1 MNYGKIKADVMV
13 FDRRKIGMK
22 QDKIKLLSAAIMLSG
37 LLSVSPAVAED
48 ESSFP
53 IVIDDGEKQTQA
65 DKAYSNQTNG
75 VYKIVKSGSLVLA
88 PTDETTDLEFANNKN
103 VTGNGAS
110 IVVEQGGQLSVSGT
124 TEKYYTFKNN
134 SAKNGGAIYAEL
146 TNYGDSAAELFNVS
160 NAKFESNSADKG
172 GAVYVNF
179 KHDNGYNN
187 DVTATINNAVFNEN
201 KAVNG
206 GAVYVDFA
214 KDNKTIG
221 ANIIGSTFMGNMAT
235 ENGGAVY
242 GVAEGG
248 ESVNSSVSNSTFTQN
263 TAAKNGGAIYTK
275 TSTNVLA
282 GTSVIENSTFTQN
295 KALNGGAIA
304 SEAAESNAGALVT
317 VSDSTFDSNEATNY
331 GGAIFAPNGYVV
343 VKDSDFVNNKATQGS
358 AIYAADVKISASGK
372 DVKISGNQGNAIYVT
387 DGVLTMNAANG
398 RTITVDDNVYV
409 GSTDN
414 AAAIAFAG
422 SGNYVFN
429 NKINFSSDYASGFAF
444 VASGANV
451 KLGKEAATGSYSVQQ
466 NASAATLDLQNEN
479 IDKITIPYLIS
490 NNANNTLTFKVDYNA
505 IENEIDNVVINSN
518 NFSLG
523 EISKG
528 GVKQNVKFD
537 LDDVEIYDDENWID
551 KSVRTVRYL
560 TDNSDSVNDT
570 TVGGSYKSND
580 GVTYDFV
587 VDTENKGQVK
597 ITRTEDMTT
606 TLEQVVA
613 SDDTERTQ
621 YTIRRQDY
629 QLADDSTEIGTLNAA
644 KTEFTIDGQEK
655 YALNGG
661 KTDEDGNVTKRGG
674 LTIENENQAVDILG
688 VKEFKNFTT
697 ALTNKGE
704 LHIENTTFV
713 NNDTDLVNSKNTD
726 IINSTLSGK
735 VQNTVD
741 GTLLITNSSIKNTVT
756 NDGTFVVWGDSS
768 VSNIDGKGAL
778 TVGDDIVGSEETKL
792 SFDNEN
798 GITQTSVTINHNGN
812 VSVYADKL
820 VTTKGVKNDGTLTLK
835 AQTATEEAPETINNN
850 EISGEGVT
858 NITGGVIR
866 TNKTISTSMSVDTDA
881 DLRVADAAY
890 IGGIVTNNG
899 TVTIEGG
906 ELGKYIIKGTNDN
919 AVIKLSN
926 DVTSKADYL
935 GTKVTNNGNLT
946 LNGGT
951 LENNIDGD
959 EAGKVYI
966 STTNADDTVTV
977 SDNVTI
983 NQDITLNQ
991 GNIKTTVAGIGKTLE
1006 VKNDGNVYLNG
1017 GKLAEGK
1024 ITDGTNL
1031 GATLYINRDVV
1042 EFEFDN
1048 SDITESNILGNLVIS
1063 DDATFKPFKGY
1074 KGTSNALK
1082 YAGDATLDLQNSE
1095 AQDVSLASLASD
1107 DEQDVLG
1114 LKLDYND
1121 TFAKDKDDA
1130 DYAANV
1136 KGTINIES
1144 LDLRNMPADAEDNYI
1159 LTGAALKEKVTF
1171 RPDGVTFADNSTQNA
1186 VYYNRTDGKITLREY
1201 SNGLNGAID
1210 DIELLNV
1217 DMAYRM
1223 KGAETVSSSTQS
1235 ITKGDLTIFGQG
1247 NTVNGDTALTV
1258 GDSTTPVARQL
1269 RMIDVNLNNKDNN
1282 KYSLIVNDKAVAG
1295 IGAKDYDVTVAG
1307 NIKLEAD
1314 DASTSS
1320 SEDKL
1325 VFAVADGKTITLNGD
1340 IKSDSLTNTVTFAG
1354 EGANSKIIANGD
1366 FDPFTADVD
1375 DVVLTRSANT
1385 YDDAITYNLGEN
1397 GTLKYSND
1405 NTLYSAAHHTDA
1417 TLNSINFQGGTLNL
1431 ANGAAND
1438 IRLKSLVL
1446 GIDNAD
1452 PTLQEAKTSYI
1463 NVDVDLANKKMDTL
1477 NADTVKVVG
1486 DSKLNLDMNVISDA
1500 TSEVTEGIK
1509 FTDNDDLWNA
1519 VAIDDNKEYAV
1530 ESSIYKYTVKK
1541 GGTSASD
1548 GFTFNRTGGGGYDSF
1563 NPYLFG
1569 SSVAMQGI
1577 YYTQLNNY
1585 DVALAN
1591 VDQTM
1596 LKTKSQRQAE
1606 KFSNK
1611 YAYDGDEPQVFS
1623 PLYTQLEDKGVWFK
1637 PYVSTERVDLKSGPD
1652 VDNTM
1657 YGALVGGDSVIIP
1670 AGKWDMQYSA
1680 YVGYNGSH
1688 QAFEG
1693 NEVTQNGGVVGLT
1706 AAAYRGDFFSALTA
1720 NVSFHGADIKTT
1732 KGDADL
1738 ATLATGVAS
1747 KTGYNWELA
1756 DGKFIIQPSWLMSY
1770 TFVNPFDDYT
1780 INGVK
1785 IKNDS
1790 LNAIQLAPGLKF
1802 IGNTEKGWQPY
1813 VGAKMVWN
1821 IIDDTKVK
1829 ANEVNLPETT
1839 TKAYVEYGLGLQ
1851 KSVGERFTGFGQ
1863 AMFRNGGRTGAAF
1876 TLGARWAVG
1885 SLASDASKDK
1895 NKDKDS
1901 DTDN

>member
-1 MNYGKIKADVMV
+1 
-13 FDRRKIGMK
+13 MK

-37 LLSVSPAVAED
+37 LLSVSPAVADD

-65 DKAYSNQTNG
+65 DMAYSNQTNG
-75 VYKIVKSGSLVLA
+75 VYKIVKPGSLVLA
-88 PTDETTDLEFANNKN
+88 PTEKTTDLEFANNKN
-103 VTGNGAS
+103 AKGNGAS

-134 SAKNGGAIYAEL
+134 SAQNGGAVYAEL

-160 NAKFESNSADKG
+160 NATFESNSADQG

-179 KHDNGYNN
+179 KYDNDYNN

-206 GAVYVDFA
+206 GAVYVDVA

-221 ANIIGSTFMGNMAT
+221 ANIIGSTFMGNKAT
-235 ENGGAVY
+235 ENGGAIY

-248 ESVNSSVSNSTFTQN
+248 EAVNSSVSNSTFTQN

-282 GTSVIENSTFTQN
+282 STSVIENSTFTQN

-304 SEAAESNAGALVT
+304 SEAAESDAGAYIT

-358 AIYAADVKISASGK
+358 AIYADDVKISASDK

-398 RTITVDDNVYV
+398 RTITVDDNIYV
-409 GSTDN
+409 GSADD

-444 VASGANV
+444 EASGANV
-451 KLGKEAATGSYSVQQ
+451 ELGKEAATASYSVQQ
-466 NASAATLDLQNEN
+466 NVSAATLDLQNEN

-490 NNANNTLTFKVDYNA
+490 NNTNNTLTFKVEYNA

-518 NFSLG
+518 KFSLG

-537 LDDVEIYDDENWID
+537 LDDVGIYDDENWID

-560 TDNSDSVNDT
+560 TDNSDSVNDA
-570 TVGGSYKSND
+570 TVDGSYKSND

-644 KTEFTIDGQEK
+644 KAEFAIDGQEK
-655 YALNGG
+655 FALNGG

-674 LTIENENQAVDILG
+674 LTIENEDQAVDIIG

-697 ALTNKGE
+697 ALTNNGM

-713 NNDTDLVNSKNTD
+713 NNDTDLVNSKKTD
-726 IINSTLSGK
+726 IINSILNGK
-735 VQNTVD
+735 VQNTDD
-741 GTLLITNSSIKNTVT
+741 GTLSIKNSSIKNTVT

-778 TVGDDIVGSEETKL
+778 IVGDDIEGSKETKL

-798 GITQTSVTINHNGN
+798 GITQNSVTINHNGN

-820 VTTKGVKNDGTLTLK
+820 VTKDGVKNDGTLTLK
-835 AQTATEEAPETINNN
+835 AQTATEEVPETVNNN
-850 EISGEGVT
+850 IIIGDGT
-858 NITGGVIR
+858 
-866 TNKTISTSMSVDTDA
+866 TIID
-881 DLRVADAAY
+881 
-890 IGGIVTNNG
+890 GGIIKSENSIGTKYILVNESATLKANADNVGTTGTTEKVTNNG
-899 TVTIEGG
+899 TVSLSGG
-906 ELGKYIIKGTNDN
+906 TLGVVVDGGKIALTG
-919 AVIKLSN
+919 
-926 DVTSKADYL
+926 DVTSSADNLL
-935 GTKVTNNGNLT
+935 GDITNDGNLT
-946 LNGGT
+946 LTTGTLKKDIAESETGRVVIADGLSVVNEANINQLITVDGAQYETSADRIYDKDKAITALNASEIVLNGGT
-951 LENNIDGD
+951 LKENRIVGED
-959 EAGKVYI
+959 ASVYI
-966 STTNADDTVTV
+966 KNKVTF
-977 SDNVTI
+977 D
-983 NQDITLNQ
+983 
-991 GNIKTTVAGIGKTLE
+991 
-1006 VKNDGNVYLNG
+1006 
-1017 GKLAEGK
+1017 
-1024 ITDGTNL
+1024 
-1031 GATLYINRDVV
+1031 
-1042 EFEFDN
+1042 FDN
-1048 SDITESNILGNLVIS
+1048 SNYAENDILSNIDIDKTGIFRPADTYTGENNTISFYDGSTIDLANGQINEVNLANLESNQTGDKLFILA
-1063 DDATFKPFKGY
+1063 DY
-1074 KGTSNALK
+1074 
-1082 YAGDATLDLQNSE
+1082 GDAFDSKKLWIEDI
-1095 AQDVSLASLASD
+1095 
-1107 DEQDVLG
+1107 DEEG
-1114 LKLDYND
+1114 NPTGEKIEG
-1121 TFAKDKDDA
+1121 
-1130 DYAANV
+1130 NV
-1136 KGTINIES
+1136 VIKS
-1144 LDLRNMPADAEDNYI
+1144 LDLSNMQENDEESYQFTTNLKDNVKMELEEIKFSENTDKNSVYYTKVDGKIYI
-1159 LTGAALKEKVTF
+1159 EKLDNLEQAIQKVQ
-1171 RPDGVTFADNSTQNA
+1171 DNSTNLAYQMSGNE
-1186 VYYNRTDGKITLREY
+1186 I
-1201 SNGLNGAID
+1201 LNENKAI
-1210 DIELLNV
+1210 ENE
-1217 DMAYRM
+1217 DM
-1223 KGAETVSSSTQS
+1223 
-1235 ITKGDLTIFGQG
+1235 TIFGKG
-1247 NTVNGDTALTV
+1247 NSIEGKALTV
-1258 GDSTTPVARQL
+1258 GNGTDERKLILSDT
-1269 RMIDVNLNNKDNN
+1269 NLKNTELNDGE
-1282 KYSLIVNDKAVAG
+1282 KYSLIVKDKAMTQ
-1295 IGAKDYDVTVAG
+1295 ITAKDKDIAITG
-1307 NIKLEAD
+1307 NINLEKD
-1314 DASTSS
+1314 DNLTDSGKY
-1320 SEDKL
+1320 KL
-1325 VFAVADGKTITLNGD
+1325 VFNAADGRTITLGDGNGGGD
-1340 IKSDSLTNTVTFAG
+1340 IISDVFEDTTDPDNPVKKYNTVTFKGQG
-1354 EGANSKIIANGD
+1354 ENSNIVANGI

-1375 DVVLTRSANT
+1375 NVTLSRNN
-1385 YDDAITYNLGEN
+1385 YDDEITYNLNDG
-1397 GTLKYSND
+1397 GVLKYNND
-1405 NTLYSAAHHTDA
+1405 LYLFDSAKHDGT
-1417 TLNSINFQGGTLNL
+1417 TYNKNSINFQGGTLNL
-1431 ANGAAND
+1431 ANGATND

-1446 GIDNAD
+1446 GIDDDD
-1452 PTLQEAKTSYI
+1452 PMTLPEATTSYI

-1477 NADTVKVVG
+1477 NADTVKVIDG
-1486 DSKLNLDMNVISDA
+1486 SKLNLDMNVISDA

-1509 FTDNDDLWNA
+1509 FTDSDVLWNA
-1519 VAIDDNKEYAV
+1519 VAVDENKEYAV
-1530 ESSIYKYTVKK
+1530 ESSIYRYTVKK

-1606 KFSNK
+1606 KFANK

-1623 PLYTQLEDKGVWFK
+1623 PLYTQLENKGVWFK
-1637 PYVSTERVDLKSGPD
+1637 PYVSTEKVNLKDGPK

-1802 IGNTEKGWQPY
+1802 IGNMEKGWQPY

-1885 SLASDASKDK
+1885 SLASDSSKDK
-1895 NKDKDS
+1895 N
-1901 DTDN
+1901 

>member
-1 MNYGKIKADVMV
+1 
-13 FDRRKIGMK
+13 MK

-103 VTGNGAS
+103 ATGNGAS

-134 SAKNGGAIYAEL
+134 SAKNGGAVYAEL

-179 KHDNGYNN
+179 KYDNGYNN

-221 ANIIGSTFMGNMAT
+221 ANIIGSTFTGNKAT

-248 ESVNSSVSNSTFTQN
+248 ESLNSSVSNSTFTQN

-451 KLGKEAATGSYSVQQ
+451 KLGKEAATASYSVQQ

-537 LDDVEIYDDENWID
+537 LDDVGIYDDENWID
-551 KSVRTVRYL
+551 NSVRTVRYL

-644 KTEFTIDGQEK
+644 KTEFAIDGQEK

-741 GTLLITNSSIKNTVT
+741 GTLLITNSSIKNTVA

-768 VSNIDGKGAL
+768 VSNIDGKGVL
-778 TVGDDIVGSEETKL
+778 TVGNDIVGSEETKL

-820 VTTKGVKNDGTLTLK
+820 VTTDGVKNDGTLTLK

-1048 SDITESNILGNLVIS
+1048 SDVSDSNILGNLVIS
-1063 DDATFKPFKGY
+1063 DDATFKPYKGY

-1144 LDLRNMPADAEDNYI
+1144 LDLRNMPADAEDNYVF
-1159 LTGAALKEKVTF
+1159 TGAALKEKVTF

-1186 VYYNRTDGKITLREY
+1186 VYYNKADGKITLREY

-1210 DIELLNV
+1210 DIESLNV

-1282 KYSLIVNDKAVAG
+1282 KYSLIVKDKAMAQITAKENDVA
-1295 IGAKDYDVTVAG
+1295 VVG
-1307 NIKLEAD
+1307 NINLEKDNNATN
-1314 DASTSS
+1314 SGKY
-1320 SEDKL
+1320 KL
-1325 VFAVADGKTITLNGD
+1325 VFNVAEGKTITLGDGNGGGD
-1340 IKSDSLTNTVTFAG
+1340 IISDVFVDETDPDNPVKKYNTVTFKGQG
-1354 EGANSKIIANGD
+1354 ENSNIIANGI
-1366 FDPFTADVD
+1366 FDPFVANVD
-1375 DVVLTRSANT
+1375 NVTLSRNN
-1385 YDDAITYNLGEN
+1385 YDDEITYNLNDGGVLSYN
-1397 GTLKYSND
+1397 NDLYLYDSSKHDGTTYNK
-1405 NTLYSAAHHTDA
+1405 
-1417 TLNSINFQGGTLNL
+1417 NSINFQGGTLNL
-1431 ANGAAND
+1431 ANGTAND

-1446 GIDNAD
+1446 GIDN
-1452 PTLQEAKTSYI
+1452 PTLTVAKDSYI

-1477 NADTVKVVG
+1477 NAETVKVVDG
-1486 DSKLNLDMNVISDA
+1486 SKLNLDMNVISDA

-1509 FTDNDDLWNA
+1509 FTDNDDLWDA

-1611 YAYDGDEPQVFS
+1611 YAYNGDEPQVFS

>member
-1 MNYGKIKADVMV
+1 
-13 FDRRKIGMK
+13 MK

-37 LLSVSPAVAED
+37 LLSVSPAVADD

-65 DKAYSNQTNG
+65 DMAYSNQTNG

-88 PTDETTDLEFANNKN
+88 PTDKTTALKFANNKN
-103 VTGNGAS
+103 AKGNGAS

-124 TEKYYTFKNN
+124 TEKNYTFKNN
-134 SAKNGGAIYAEL
+134 SAKNGGAVYAEL

-187 DVTATINNAVFNEN
+187 NVTATINNAVFNEN

-221 ANIIGSTFMGNMAT
+221 ANIIASTFLGNKAT

-248 ESVNSSVSNSTFTQN
+248 ESLNSSVSNSTFTQN

-358 AIYAADVKISASGK
+358 AIYADDVKIRASDK

-387 DGVLTMNAANG
+387 DGVLTMNAADG
-398 RTITVDDNVYV
+398 RTITVDDNIFV
-409 GSTDN
+409 GSSDN
-414 AAAIAFAG
+414 AAAIEFAG

-429 NKINFSSDYASGFAF
+429 NKINFSSDYAGGFAF
-444 VASGANV
+444 DASGANV
-451 KLGKEAATGSYSVQQ
+451 QLGKEAATASYSVQQ
-466 NASAATLDLQNEN
+466 NVSAATLDLQNAN

-490 NNANNTLTFKVDYNA
+490 NNTNNTLTFKVDYNA

-570 TVGGSYKSND
+570 TVDGSYKSND

-644 KTEFTIDGQEK
+644 KAEFAIDGQEK
-655 YALNGG
+655 FALNGG

-674 LTIENENQAVDILG
+674 LTIEKEDQAVDIIG

-697 ALTNKGE
+697 ALTNNGV

-726 IINSTLSGK
+726 IINSTLNGK
-735 VQNTVD
+735 VQNTVY
-741 GTLLITNSSIKNTVT
+741 GTLSITNSSIKNTVT

-778 TVGDDIVGSEETKL
+778 TVGDDIEGSKETKL

-820 VTTKGVKNDGTLTLK
+820 VTKDGVKNDGTLTLK
-835 AQTATEEAPETINNN
+835 AQTATEEVPETVNNN
-850 EISGEGVT
+850 IIIGDGT
-858 NITGGVIR
+858 
-866 TNKTISTSMSVDTDA
+866 TIID
-881 DLRVADAAY
+881 
-890 IGGIVTNNG
+890 GGIIKSENSIGTKYILVNESATLKANADNVGTTGTTEKVTNNG
-899 TVTIEGG
+899 TVSLSGG
-906 ELGKYIIKGTNDN
+906 TLGVVVDGGKIALTG
-919 AVIKLSN
+919 
-926 DVTSKADYL
+926 DVTSSADNLL
-935 GTKVTNNGNLT
+935 GDITNNGNLT

-959 EAGKVYI
+959 EAGKVSI
-966 STTNADDTVTV
+966 RTTNADDTVTV
-977 SDNVTI
+977 SDNVII
-983 NQDITLNQ
+983 NQDITLNK
-991 GNIKTTVAGIGKTLE
+991 GNFKSTVAGIGKTLD
-1006 VKNDGNVYLNG
+1006 VKNNGKVYLNG

-1048 SDITESNILGNLVIS
+1048 SDVSASNILGNLVIS
-1063 DDATFKPFKGY
+1063 DDATFKPVKGY
-1074 KGTSNALK
+1074 KGTRNALK
-1082 YAGDATLDLQNSE
+1082 FEGVATLDLQNSE
-1095 AQDVSLASLASD
+1095 AQDVSFASLASD
-1107 DEQDVLG
+1107 DEQDVLV
-1114 LKLDYND
+1114 LKLDYKD
-1121 TFAKDKDDA
+1121 TFAKDKTVA
-1130 DYAANV
+1130 AYAENV
-1136 KGTINIES
+1136 NGTINIES
-1144 LDLRNMPADAEDNYI
+1144 LDLRNMPANAEDNYVF
-1159 LTGAALKEKVTF
+1159 TGAALKEKVTF
-1171 RPDGVTFADNSTQNA
+1171 RPDGVIFADNSTQNA
-1186 VYYNRTDGKITLREY
+1186 VYYNKADGKITLRVY
-1201 SNGLNGAID
+1201 RNGLNGAID
-1210 DIELLNV
+1210 DIESGSV

-1223 KGAETVSSSTQS
+1223 QGAETVSSSTQAN
-1235 ITKGDLTIFGQG
+1235 TKGDLTILGQG
-1247 NTVNGDTALTV
+1247 NTVNGDAALTV
-1258 GDSTTPVARQL
+1258 GDSANPVSRQL

-1295 IGAKDYDVTVAG
+1295 IKAQDYDVTVAG
-1307 NIKLEAD
+1307 NIKLKAY

-1320 SEDKL
+1320 SEEKL
-1325 VFAVADGKTITLNGD
+1325 LFDTEGKTITLNGD
-1340 IKSDSLTNTVTFAG
+1340 ITSESLTNTVTFAG
-1354 EGANSKIIANGD
+1354 EGASSKIIANGI

-1375 DVVLTRSANT
+1375 NVTLSRNN
-1385 YDDAITYNLGEN
+1385 YDDEITYNLNDG
-1397 GTLKYSND
+1397 GVLKYNND
-1405 NTLYSAAHHTDA
+1405 LYLFDSAKHDGT
-1417 TLNSINFQGGTLNL
+1417 TYNKNSINFQGGTLNL
-1431 ANGAAND
+1431 ANGATND

-1446 GIDNAD
+1446 GIDDDD
-1452 PTLQEAKTSYI
+1452 PMTLPESYI

-1477 NADTVKVVG
+1477 NADEVKVIDG
-1486 DSKLNLDMNVISDA
+1486 SKLNLDMNVISDA

-1509 FTDNDDLWNA
+1509 FTDSDDLWNA
-1519 VAIDDNKEYAV
+1519 VAVDENKEYAV

-1606 KFSNK
+1606 KFANK

-1623 PLYTQLEDKGVWFK
+1623 PLYTQLENKGVWFK
-1637 PYVSTERVDLKSGPD
+1637 PYVSTERVDLKSGPN

-1885 SLASDASKDK
+1885 SLASDSSKDK
-1895 NKDKDS
+1895 N
-1901 DTDN
+1901 

>member
-1 MNYGKIKADVMV
+1 
-13 FDRRKIGMK
+13 MK

-37 LLSVSPAVAED
+37 LLSVSPAVADD

-65 DKAYSNQTNG
+65 DMAYSNQTNG

-88 PTDETTDLEFANNKN
+88 PTDKTTALKFANNKN
-103 VTGNGAS
+103 AKGNGAS

-124 TEKYYTFKNN
+124 TEKIYTFKNN
-134 SAKNGGAIYAEL
+134 SAKNGGAVYAEL

-187 DVTATINNAVFNEN
+187 NVTATINNAVFNEN

-206 GAVYVDFA
+206 GAVYVDVA

-221 ANIIGSTFMGNMAT
+221 ANIIGSTFMGNKAT
-235 ENGGAVY
+235 ENGGAIY

-248 ESVNSSVSNSTFTQN
+248 EAVNSSVSNSTFTQN

-282 GTSVIENSTFTQN
+282 STSVIENSTFTQN

-304 SEAAESNAGALVT
+304 SEAAESDAGAYIT

-358 AIYAADVKISASGK
+358 AIYADDVKISASDK

-398 RTITVDDNVYV
+398 RTITVDDNIYV
-409 GSTDN
+409 GSADD

-444 VASGANV
+444 EASGANV
-451 KLGKEAATGSYSVQQ
+451 ELGKEAATASYSVQQ
-466 NASAATLDLQNEN
+466 NVSAATLDLQNEN

-490 NNANNTLTFKVDYNA
+490 NNTNNTLTFKVEYNA

-518 NFSLG
+518 KFSLG

-537 LDDVEIYDDENWID
+537 LDDVAIYDDENWID

-560 TDNSDSVNDT
+560 TDNSDSVNDA
-570 TVGGSYKSND
+570 TVDGSYKLDD

-629 QLADDSTEIGTLNAA
+629 QLADDSTEIGTLNAT
-644 KTEFTIDGQEK
+644 KTEFAIDGQKK

-674 LTIENENQAVDILG
+674 LTIENEDQAVDIIG

-697 ALTNKGE
+697 ALTNNGT

-726 IINSTLSGK
+726 IINSILNGK
-735 VQNTVD
+735 VQNTDD
-741 GTLLITNSSIKNTVT
+741 GTLSIANSSIKNTVT
-756 NDGTFVVWGDSS
+756 NDGTFVVRGDSS
-768 VSNIDGKGAL
+768 VSNIDGTGAL
-778 TVGDDIVGSEETKL
+778 TVGDDIEGSKETKL

-798 GITQTSVTINHNGN
+798 GITQNSVTINPNGN

-820 VTTKGVKNDGTLTLK
+820 DTYTTKGVVKNDGTLTLK
-835 AQTATEEAPETINNN
+835 AQTAKEEAPETINNN
-850 EISGEGVT
+850 KISGEGTT
-858 NITGGVIR
+858 NITGGAIR
-866 TNKTISTSMSVDTDA
+866 TNKTISTSMTVDTNA
-881 DLRVADAAY
+881 DLRVADAEY
-890 IGGIVTNNG
+890 IGGSVTNNG

-906 ELGKYIIKGTNDN
+906 TLGNYIIKGANDN

-926 DVTSKADYL
+926 DVTSNADYL

-966 STTNADDTVTV
+966 RTTNADDTVTV
-977 SDNVTI
+977 SDNVII
-983 NQDITLNQ
+983 NQDISLNQ
-991 GNIKTTVAGIGKTLE
+991 GNFESTVAGIGKTLD
-1006 VKNDGNVYLNG
+1006 VNNNGKVYLNG

-1024 ITDGTNL
+1024 ITDDTNL

-1042 EFEFDN
+1042 EFGFDN
-1048 SDITESNILGNLVIS
+1048 SDVSNSNILGNLVIS
-1063 DDATFKPFKGY
+1063 DDATFKPVKGY

-1082 YAGDATLDLQNSE
+1082 FEGVATLDLQNSE

-1107 DEQDVLG
+1107 DAQDVLS
-1114 LKLDYND
+1114 LKLDYKD
-1121 TFAKDKDDA
+1121 TFAKDKTDA
-1130 DYAANV
+1130 AYAENV
-1136 KGTINIES
+1136 QGTINIES
-1144 LDLRNMPADAEDNYI
+1144 LDLRNMPADAEDNYVF
-1159 LTGAALKEKVTF
+1159 TGAALKEKVTF

-1186 VYYNRTDGKITLREY
+1186 VYYNKADGKITLRVY
-1201 SNGLNGAID
+1201 RNGLNGAID
-1210 DIELLNV
+1210 DIESESV

-1223 KGAETVSSSTQS
+1223 QGAETVSSSTQAN
-1235 ITKGDLTIFGQG
+1235 TKGDLTICGQG
-1247 NTVNGDTALTV
+1247 NTVNGDAALTV
-1258 GDSTTPVARQL
+1258 GDSATPVSRQL
-1269 RMIDVNLNNKDNN
+1269 RMIDVNLNNKDND

-1295 IGAKDYDVTVAG
+1295 IKAQDYDVTVAG

-1320 SEDKL
+1320 SEEKL
-1325 VFAVADGKTITLNGD
+1325 LFDTEGKTITLNGD
-1340 IKSDSLTNTVTFAG
+1340 IKSESLTNTVTFAG
-1354 EGANSKIIANGD
+1354 EGASSKIIANGI

-1375 DVVLTRSANT
+1375 NVTLSRNN
-1385 YDDAITYNLGEN
+1385 YDDEITYNLNDG
-1397 GTLKYSND
+1397 GVLKYNND
-1405 NTLYSAAHHTDA
+1405 LYLFDSAKHDGT
-1417 TLNSINFQGGTLNL
+1417 TYNKNSINFQGGTLNL
-1431 ANGAAND
+1431 ANGATND

-1446 GIDNAD
+1446 GIDDDD
-1452 PTLQEAKTSYI
+1452 PMTLPEATTSYI

-1477 NADTVKVVG
+1477 NADTVKVIDG
-1486 DSKLNLDMNVISDA
+1486 SKLNLDMNVISDA

-1509 FTDNDDLWNA
+1509 FTDSDVLWNA
-1519 VAIDDNKEYAV
+1519 VAVDENKEYAV
-1530 ESSIYKYTVKK
+1530 ESSIYRYTVKK
-1541 GGTSASD
+1541 GGATASD

-1606 KFSNK
+1606 KFANK

-1637 PYVSTERVDLKSGPD
+1637 PYVSTEKVNLKDGPK

-1802 IGNTEKGWQPY
+1802 IGNMEKGWQPY

-1885 SLASDASKDK
+1885 SLASDSSKDK
-1895 NKDKDS
+1895 N
-1901 DTDN
+1901 

>member
-1 MNYGKIKADVMV
+1 
-13 FDRRKIGMK
+13 MK

-37 LLSVSPAVAED
+37 LLSVSPAVADD

-65 DKAYSNQTNG
+65 DMAYSNQTNG
-75 VYKIVKSGSLVLA
+75 VYKIVKPGSLVLA
-88 PTDETTDLEFANNKN
+88 PTEKTTDLEFANNKN
-103 VTGNGAS
+103 AKGNGAS

-134 SAKNGGAIYAEL
+134 SAQNGGAVYAEL

-160 NAKFESNSADKG
+160 NATFESNSADQG

-179 KHDNGYNN
+179 KYDNDYNN

-206 GAVYVDFA
+206 GAVYVDIA

-221 ANIIGSTFMGNMAT
+221 ANIIASTFMGNKAT
-235 ENGGAVY
+235 ENGGAIY
-242 GVAEGG
+242 SVAEGG
-248 ESVNSSVSNSTFTQN
+248 EAVNLSVSNSTFTQN

-282 GTSVIENSTFTQN
+282 STSVIENSTFTQN

-304 SEAAESNAGALVT
+304 SEAAESDAGAYIT

-358 AIYAADVKISASGK
+358 AIYADDVKISASDK

-398 RTITVDDNVYV
+398 RTITVDDNIYV
-409 GSTDN
+409 GSADD

-444 VASGANV
+444 EASGANV
-451 KLGKEAATGSYSVQQ
+451 ELGKEAATASYSVQQ
-466 NASAATLDLQNEN
+466 NVSAATLDLQNEN

-490 NNANNTLTFKVDYNA
+490 NNTNNTLTFKVEYNA

-518 NFSLG
+518 KFSLG
-523 EISKG
+523 EKSKG

-537 LDDVEIYDDENWID
+537 LDDVGIYDDENWID

-560 TDNSDSVNDT
+560 TDNSDSVNDA
-570 TVGGSYKSND
+570 TVDGSYKLDD

-644 KTEFTIDGQEK
+644 KTEFAIDGQKK

-674 LTIENENQAVDILG
+674 LTIENEDQAVDIIG

-697 ALTNKGE
+697 ALTNNGM

-726 IINSTLSGK
+726 IINSTLNGK
-735 VQNTVD
+735 VQNTDD
-741 GTLLITNSSIKNTVT
+741 GTLSITNSSIKNTVT

-778 TVGDDIVGSEETKL
+778 IVGDDIEGSKETKL

-820 VTTKGVKNDGTLTLK
+820 VTKDGVKNDGTLTLK
-835 AQTATEEAPETINNN
+835 AQTATEEVPETVNNN
-850 EISGEGVT
+850 IIIGDGT
-858 NITGGVIR
+858 
-866 TNKTISTSMSVDTDA
+866 TIID
-881 DLRVADAAY
+881 
-890 IGGIVTNNG
+890 GGIIKSENSIGTKYILVNESATLKANADNVGTTGTTEKVTNNG
-899 TVTIEGG
+899 TVSLSGG
-906 ELGKYIIKGTNDN
+906 TLGVVVDGGKIALTG
-919 AVIKLSN
+919 
-926 DVTSKADYL
+926 DVTSSADNLL
-935 GTKVTNNGNLT
+935 GDITNDGNLT
-946 LNGGT
+946 LTTGTLKKDIAESETGRVVIADGLSVVNEANINQLITVDGAQYETSADRIYDKDKAITALNASEIVLNGGT
-951 LENNIDGD
+951 LKENRIVGED
-959 EAGKVYI
+959 ASVYI
-966 STTNADDTVTV
+966 KNKVTF
-977 SDNVTI
+977 D
-983 NQDITLNQ
+983 
-991 GNIKTTVAGIGKTLE
+991 
-1006 VKNDGNVYLNG
+1006 
-1017 GKLAEGK
+1017 
-1024 ITDGTNL
+1024 
-1031 GATLYINRDVV
+1031 
-1042 EFEFDN
+1042 FDN
-1048 SDITESNILGNLVIS
+1048 SNYAENDILSNIDIDETGIFRPADTYTGENNTISFYDGSTIDLANGQINEVNLANLESNQTGDKLFILA
-1063 DDATFKPFKGY
+1063 DY
-1074 KGTSNALK
+1074 
-1082 YAGDATLDLQNSE
+1082 GDAFDSKKLWIEDI
-1095 AQDVSLASLASD
+1095 
-1107 DEQDVLG
+1107 DEEG
-1114 LKLDYND
+1114 NPTGEKIEG
-1121 TFAKDKDDA
+1121 
-1130 DYAANV
+1130 NV
-1136 KGTINIES
+1136 VIKS
-1144 LDLRNMPADAEDNYI
+1144 LDLSNMQENDEESYQFTTNLKDNVKMELEEIKFSENTDKNSVYYTKVDGKIYI
-1159 LTGAALKEKVTF
+1159 EKLDNLEQAIQKVQ
-1171 RPDGVTFADNSTQNA
+1171 DNSTNLAYQMSGNE
-1186 VYYNRTDGKITLREY
+1186 I
-1201 SNGLNGAID
+1201 LNENKAI
-1210 DIELLNV
+1210 ENE
-1217 DMAYRM
+1217 DM
-1223 KGAETVSSSTQS
+1223 
-1235 ITKGDLTIFGQG
+1235 TIFGKG
-1247 NTVNGDTALTV
+1247 NSIEGKALTV
-1258 GDSTTPVARQL
+1258 GNGTDERKLILSDT
-1269 RMIDVNLNNKDNN
+1269 NLKNTELNDGE
-1282 KYSLIVNDKAVAG
+1282 KYSLIVKDKAMTQ
-1295 IGAKDYDVTVAG
+1295 ITAKDKDIAITG
-1307 NIKLEAD
+1307 NINLEKD
-1314 DASTSS
+1314 DNLTDSGKY
-1320 SEDKL
+1320 KL
-1325 VFAVADGKTITLNGD
+1325 VFNAADGRTITLGDGNGGGD
-1340 IKSDSLTNTVTFAG
+1340 IISDVFEDTTDPDNPVKKYNTVTFKGQG
-1354 EGANSKIIANGD
+1354 ENSNIVANGI
-1366 FDPFTADVD
+1366 FDPFVANVD
-1375 DVVLTRSANT
+1375 NVTLSRNN
-1385 YDDAITYNLGEN
+1385 YDDEITYNLNDG
-1397 GTLKYSND
+1397 GVLKYNND
-1405 NTLYSAAHHTDA
+1405 LYLFDSAKHDGT
-1417 TLNSINFQGGTLNL
+1417 TYNKNSINFQGGTLNL
-1431 ANGAAND
+1431 ANGATND

-1446 GIDNAD
+1446 GIDDDD
-1452 PTLQEAKTSYI
+1452 PMTLPEATI

-1477 NADTVKVVG
+1477 NADEVKVIDG
-1486 DSKLNLDMNVISDA
+1486 SKLNLDMNVISDA

-1509 FTDNDDLWNA
+1509 FTDSDVLWNA
-1519 VAIDDNKEYAV
+1519 VAVDENKEYAV
-1530 ESSIYKYTVKK
+1530 ESSIYRYTVKK

-1563 NPYLFG
+1563 NPYLFV

-1606 KFSNK
+1606 KFANK

-1637 PYVSTERVDLKSGPD
+1637 PYVSTEKVNLKDGPK

-1802 IGNTEKGWQPY
+1802 IGNMEKGWQPY

-1885 SLASDASKDK
+1885 SLASDSSKDK
-1895 NKDKDS
+1895 N
-1901 DTDN
+1901 

>member
-1 MNYGKIKADVMV
+1 
-13 FDRRKIGMK
+13 MK

-103 VTGNGAS
+103 ATGNGAS

-134 SAKNGGAIYAEL
+134 FAKNGGAVYAEL

-221 ANIIGSTFMGNMAT
+221 ANIIGSTFMGNKAT
-235 ENGGAVY
+235 ENGGAIY
-242 GVAEGG
+242 GVTEGG
-248 ESVNSSVSNSTFTQN
+248 EAVNSSVSNSTFTQN

-304 SEAAESNAGALVT
+304 SEAAESDAGAYIT

-409 GSTDN
+409 GSADY

-451 KLGKEAATGSYSVQQ
+451 KLGKEAATASYSVQQ
-466 NASAATLDLQNEN
+466 DVSAATLDLQNEN

-490 NNANNTLTFKVDYNA
+490 NNTNNTLTFKVDYNA

-518 NFSLG
+518 KISLG
-523 EISKG
+523 EKSRG

-537 LDDVEIYDDENWID
+537 LDDVGIYDDENWID

-560 TDNSDSVNDT
+560 TDNSDSVNDA
-570 TVGGSYKSND
+570 TVDGSYKSND
-580 GVTYDFV
+580 GVTYNFV
-587 VDTENKGQVK
+587 VDKENKGQVK

-613 SDDTERTQ
+613 SDDTERIQ

-644 KTEFTIDGQEK
+644 KTEFTIHGQEK

-674 LTIENENQAVDILG
+674 LTIENEDQAVDILG

-697 ALTNKGE
+697 ALTNKGK

-726 IINSTLSGK
+726 IINSTLNGK

-741 GTLLITNSSIKNTVT
+741 GTLLITDSSIKNTVT

-768 VSNIDGKGAL
+768 VSNIDGTGAL
-778 TVGDDIVGSEETKL
+778 TVGDDIVGSKETKL

-820 VTTKGVKNDGTLTLK
+820 VTNGVKNDGTLTLK
-835 AQTATEEAPETINNN
+835 AQTATEEAPETN
-850 EISGEGVT
+850 SSSK
-858 NITGGVIR
+858 ITGDGTTIIDGGVINSKELIGSKYILINENA
-866 TNKTISTSMSVDTDA
+866 TLKANA
-881 DLRVADAAY
+881 DKV
-890 IGGIVTNNG
+890 GITGTTEKVTNNG
-899 TVTIEGG
+899 TVSLSGG
-906 ELGKYIIKGTNDN
+906 TLGVVVDGGKIALTG
-919 AVIKLSN
+919 
-926 DVTSKADYL
+926 DVTSSANNLLGDITNDGKLTLTTGTLKKDIAESETGRVVIADRRAVVNEANINQLITVDGAQYETSADRIYDKDKAITAL
-935 GTKVTNNGNLT
+935 NASEIV

-951 LENNIDGD
+951 LKENRIVGED
-959 EAGKVYI
+959 ASVYI
-966 STTNADDTVTV
+966 KNKVTF
-977 SDNVTI
+977 
-983 NQDITLNQ
+983 
-991 GNIKTTVAGIGKTLE
+991 A
-1006 VKNDGNVYLNG
+1006 
-1017 GKLAEGK
+1017 
-1024 ITDGTNL
+1024 
-1031 GATLYINRDVV
+1031 
-1042 EFEFDN
+1042 FDN
-1048 SDITESNILGNLVIS
+1048 SKYDEKHILSNIDIDETGIFKPADTYTGENNTILFYDGSTIDLANGQINEVNLANLESNQTGDKLFILA
-1063 DDATFKPFKGY
+1063 DY
-1074 KGTSNALK
+1074 
-1082 YAGDATLDLQNSE
+1082 GDAFDSKKLWFEDI
-1095 AQDVSLASLASD
+1095 
-1107 DEQDVLG
+1107 DEEG
-1114 LKLDYND
+1114 NPTGEKIEG
-1121 TFAKDKDDA
+1121 
-1130 DYAANV
+1130 NV
-1136 KGTINIES
+1136 VIKS
-1144 LDLRNMPADAEDNYI
+1144 LDLSNMQENDEESYQFTTNLKDNVKMELEEI
-1159 LTGAALKEKVTF
+1159 KFSENTDK
-1171 RPDGVTFADNSTQNA
+1171 NS
-1186 VYYNRTDGKITLREY
+1186 VYYTKVDGKIHVEKLDNLEQAIQKVQANSTNLAYQMSGNEILNENKAIE
-1201 SNGLNGAID
+1201 NG
-1210 DIELLNV
+1210 
-1217 DMAYRM
+1217 DM
-1223 KGAETVSSSTQS
+1223 
-1235 ITKGDLTIFGQG
+1235 TIFGKG
-1247 NTVNGDTALTV
+1247 NSIEGKALTV
-1258 GDSTTPVARQL
+1258 GNGTDER
-1269 RMIDVNLNNKDNN
+1269 NLILSDANLKNTDLNDGE
-1282 KYSLIVNDKAVAG
+1282 KYSLIVKDKAMAQ
-1295 IGAKDYDVTVAG
+1295 ITAKDKDIAITG
-1307 NIKLEAD
+1307 NINLEKD
-1314 DASTSS
+1314 DNLTDSGKY
-1320 SEDKL
+1320 KL
-1325 VFAVADGKTITLNGD
+1325 VFNAADGRTITLGDGNGGGD
-1340 IKSDSLTNTVTFAG
+1340 IISDVFEDTTDPDNPVKKYNTVTFKGQG
-1354 EGANSKIIANGD
+1354 ENSNIVANGI
-1366 FDPFTADVD
+1366 FDPFVANVD
-1375 DVVLTRSANT
+1375 NVNLTRNN
-1385 YDDAITYNLGEN
+1385 YDDEITYNLNDGGVLSYN
-1397 GTLKYSND
+1397 NDLYLYDSSKHDGTTYNK
-1405 NTLYSAAHHTDA
+1405 
-1417 TLNSINFQGGTLNL
+1417 NSINFQGGTLNL
-1431 ANGAAND
+1431 ANGATND

-1446 GIDNAD
+1446 GIDT
-1452 PTLQEAKTSYI
+1452 PTLREAKTSYI

-1477 NADTVKVVG
+1477 NADTVSVVDG
-1486 DSKLNLDMNVISDA
+1486 SKLNLDMNVISDA

-1519 VAIDDNKEYAV
+1519 VAIDVNKEYAV
-1530 ESSIYKYTVKK
+1530 ESSIYRYTVKK

-1623 PLYTQLEDKGVWFK
+1623 PLYTQLENKGVWFK
-1637 PYVSTERVDLKSGPD
+1637 PYVSTERVNLKSGPD

-1785 IKNDS
+1785 IKNDC

-1885 SLASDASKDK
+1885 SLASDSSKDK

>member
-1 MNYGKIKADVMV
+1 MV
-13 FDRRKIGMK
+13 FVRRKIGMK

-37 LLSVSPAVAED
+37 LLSVSPAVADD

-65 DKAYSNQTNG
+65 DMAYSNQTNG
-75 VYKIVKSGSLVLA
+75 VYKIVKPGSLVLA
-88 PTDETTDLEFANNKN
+88 PTEKTTDLEFANNKN
-103 VTGNGAS
+103 AKGNGAS

-134 SAKNGGAIYAEL
+134 SAQNGGAVYAEL

-187 DVTATINNAVFNEN
+187 NVTATINNAVFNEN

-206 GAVYVDFA
+206 GAVYVDVA

-221 ANIIGSTFMGNMAT
+221 ANIIGSTFMGNKAT
-235 ENGGAVY
+235 ENGGAIY

-248 ESVNSSVSNSTFTQN
+248 EAVNSSVSNSTFTQN

-282 GTSVIENSTFTQN
+282 STSVIENSTFTQN

-304 SEAAESNAGALVT
+304 SEAAESDAGAYIT

-358 AIYAADVKISASGK
+358 AIYADDVKISASDK

-398 RTITVDDNVYV
+398 RTITVDDNIYV
-409 GSTDN
+409 GSADD

-444 VASGANV
+444 EASGANV
-451 KLGKEAATGSYSVQQ
+451 ELGKEAATASYSVQQ
-466 NASAATLDLQNEN
+466 NVSAATLDLQNEN

-490 NNANNTLTFKVDYNA
+490 NNTNNTLTFKVEYNA

-518 NFSLG
+518 KFSLG

-537 LDDVEIYDDENWID
+537 LDDVGIYDDENWID

-560 TDNSDSVNDT
+560 TDNSDSVNDA
-570 TVGGSYKSND
+570 TVDGSYKLDD

-644 KTEFTIDGQEK
+644 KTEFAIDGQKK

-674 LTIENENQAVDILG
+674 LTIENEDQAVDIIG

-697 ALTNKGE
+697 ALTNNGM

-726 IINSTLSGK
+726 IINSTLNGK
-735 VQNTVD
+735 VQNTDD
-741 GTLLITNSSIKNTVT
+741 GTLSITNSSIKNTVT

-768 VSNIDGKGAL
+768 VSNIDGTGAL
-778 TVGDDIVGSEETKL
+778 TVGDDIEGSKETKL

-798 GITQTSVTINHNGN
+798 GISQTSVTINHNGN

-820 VTTKGVKNDGTLTLK
+820 VTNGVKNDGTLTLK

-850 EISGEGVT
+850 KISGEGTT
-858 NITGGVIR
+858 NITGGAIR
-866 TNKTISTSMSVDTDA
+866 TNKTISTSMTVDTNA
-881 DLRVADAAY
+881 DLRVADAEY
-890 IGGIVTNNG
+890 IGGSVTNNG

-906 ELGKYIIKGTNDN
+906 TLGNYIIKGANDN

-926 DVTSKADYL
+926 DVTSNADYL

-966 STTNADDTVTV
+966 RTTNADDTVTV
-977 SDNVTI
+977 SDNVII
-983 NQDITLNQ
+983 NQDISLNQ
-991 GNIKTTVAGIGKTLE
+991 GNFESTVAGIGKTLD
-1006 VKNDGNVYLNG
+1006 VNNNGKVYLNG

-1024 ITDGTNL
+1024 ITDDTNL

-1042 EFEFDN
+1042 EFGFDN
-1048 SDITESNILGNLVIS
+1048 SDVSNSNILGNLVIS
-1063 DDATFKPFKGY
+1063 DDATFKPVKGY

-1082 YAGDATLDLQNSE
+1082 FEGVATLDLQNSE

-1107 DEQDVLG
+1107 DAQDVLS
-1114 LKLDYND
+1114 LKLDYKD
-1121 TFAKDKDDA
+1121 TFAKDKTDA
-1130 DYAANV
+1130 AYAENV
-1136 KGTINIES
+1136 QGTINIES
-1144 LDLRNMPADAEDNYI
+1144 LDLRNMPADAEDNYVF
-1159 LTGAALKEKVTF
+1159 TGAALKEKVTF

-1186 VYYNRTDGKITLREY
+1186 VYYNKADGKITLRVY
-1201 SNGLNGAID
+1201 RNGLNGAID
-1210 DIELLNV
+1210 DIESESV

-1223 KGAETVSSSTQS
+1223 QGAETVSSSTQAN
-1235 ITKGDLTIFGQG
+1235 TKGDLTICGQG
-1247 NTVNGDTALTV
+1247 NTVNGDAALTV
-1258 GDSTTPVARQL
+1258 GDSATPVSRQL
-1269 RMIDVNLNNKDNN
+1269 RMIDVNLNNKDND

-1295 IGAKDYDVTVAG
+1295 IKAQDYDVTVAG

-1320 SEDKL
+1320 SEEKL
-1325 VFAVADGKTITLNGD
+1325 LFDTEGKTITLNGD
-1340 IKSDSLTNTVTFAG
+1340 ITSESLTNTVTFAG
-1354 EGANSKIIANGD
+1354 EGASSKIIANGI

-1375 DVVLTRSANT
+1375 NVTLSRNN
-1385 YDDAITYNLGEN
+1385 YDDEITYNLNDG
-1397 GTLKYSND
+1397 GVLKYNND
-1405 NTLYSAAHHTDA
+1405 LYLFDSAKHDGT
-1417 TLNSINFQGGTLNL
+1417 TYNKNSINFQGGTLNL
-1431 ANGAAND
+1431 ANGATND

-1446 GIDNAD
+1446 GIDDDD
-1452 PTLQEAKTSYI
+1452 PMTLPEATTSYI

-1477 NADTVKVVG
+1477 NADTVKVIDG
-1486 DSKLNLDMNVISDA
+1486 SKLNLDMNVISDA

-1509 FTDNDDLWNA
+1509 FTDSDVLWNA
-1519 VAIDDNKEYAV
+1519 VAVDENKEYAV
-1530 ESSIYKYTVKK
+1530 ESSIYRYTVKK
-1541 GGTSASD
+1541 GGATASD

-1606 KFSNK
+1606 KFANK

-1637 PYVSTERVDLKSGPD
+1637 PYVSTEKVNLKDGPK

-1802 IGNTEKGWQPY
+1802 IGNMEKGWQPY

-1885 SLASDASKDK
+1885 SLASDSSKDK
-1895 NKDKDS
+1895 N
-1901 DTDN
+1901 